1 VRTERLAY
9 LDALMGALGL
19 AGVVGRGF
27 TPEPRDARETTTEGE
42 PGTEPQSNLDFY
54 GSLR

>member
-9 LDALMGALGL
+9 LDALIAALGL

-27 TPEPRDARETTTEGE
+27 A
-42 PGTEPQSNLDFY
+42 
-54 GSLR
+54 LRLRRRAA